1 VTAVLNADTQKDY
14 MTDGDH
20 TPLVR
25 LDNAHT
31 YRYGFRWRYP
41 CIPRFSLEEWQR
53 SAELPQLFD
62 QHERI
67 IVTHANDPIDR
78 STHLAFE
85 RLTEQLGVRD
95 RITIL
100 TSDSLMRDHD
110 ANTVWWPSAV
120 DLLATHYRDRE
131 LPDPGPRPYRLGCVN
146 GMPRPHRFLALH
158 MLEQRGLDQ
167 DGVIVCHGLR
177 HLYQDLLMPPD
188 HVWFRELP
196 AEVRARL
203 MSDAYQRHYPGS
215 SWQLDQ
221 HGVTHDAF
229 SRCALNL
236 VTETDVGPHLCHT
249 EKSIKPMLAGQLWIT
264 IGPPHIN
271 RVLSDLGFE
280 CFDPDIPHA
289 TYDHIECWTQRLTQ
303 AIDLLAKIWHQIPDI
318 HQRARSGL
326 EHNQRHVIS
335 DQFRDLIRQGLRDHD
350 LIQES

>member
-1 VTAVLNADTQKDY
+1 MEDA
-14 MTDGDH
+14 DH

-25 LDNAHT
+25 LDNAH
-31 YRYGFRWRYP
+31 YFRYGFQWRYP
-41 CIPRFSLEEWQR
+41 CIPRFSPEQWQH

-62 QHERI
+62 QHDRV
-67 IVTHANDPIDR
+67 IVTHANDPINR
-78 STHLAFE
+78 ATHLEFE

-95 RITIL
+95 RIMTV

-120 DLLATHYRDRE
+120 DLLATHYRARR
-131 LPDPGPRPYRLGCVN
+131 LPDLVPRPYRLGCLN

-177 HLYQDLLMPPD
+177 HLYQDRLMPPD
-188 HVWFRELP
+188 HAWFHELP

-203 MSDAYQRHYPGS
+203 ALDAYQRHYPGS

-229 SRCALNL
+229 SLCALNL

-264 IGPPHIN
+264 IGPPGIN
-271 RVLSDLGFE
+271 SVLQDLGFE
-280 CFDPDIPHA
+280 CFDQDIPHDR
-289 TYDHIECWTQRLTQ
+289 YDHTQPWQQRVTQ
-303 AIDLLAKIWHQIPDI
+303 AMDLLTEIWQQIPDI
-318 HQRARSGL
+318 YQRSGPGL
-326 EHNQRHVIS
+326 KHNQRHATS
-335 DQFRDLIRQGLRDHD
+335 DQFRDLIRQDLRQHD